1 VAGLPGGAPI
11 RFDHGKVR
19 ELRERGL
26 KYREIAAELGDLDA
40 ERGQD
45 SEGAVSAADDIE
57 ISRYQVTHLT
67 VGAND

>member
-26 KYREIAAELGDLDA
+26 KYREIAAELGISMPSVARILK
-40 ERGQD
+40 ER
-45 SEGAVSAADDIE
+45 
-57 ISRYQVTHLT
+57 
-67 VGAND
+67 